1 MLLFKIPGLKAAL
14 GIPDMA
20 KIAADQAAKAGQ
32 PLPGQTFE
40 KKPPIFPAAVFTSR
54 LDAVRAKGELST
66 AKGEL
71 SAAKGELSSP
81 ASTPQGATPQGASMA
96 KVNRVKRVVQGM
108 RKMHIFS
115 TSRPLIETARDERV
129 ATCIM
134 GRDYRAPGFFRARGT
149 GVPSA

>member
-54 LDAVRAKGELST
+54 LDAVRAKGELS
-66 AKGEL
+66 
-71 SAAKGELSSP
+71 AAKGELSSP
-81 ASTPQGATPQGASMA
+81 ASTPQSATPQGASMA

>member
-1 MLLFKIPGLKAAL
+1 VLNPACLARDIIWHEQVLLLKIPGLKAAL

-20 KIAADQAAKAGQ
+20 KIAADQAAMAGQ
-32 PLPGQTFE
+32 PLPGQTSE
-40 KKPPIFPAAVFTSR
+40 MKPPIIPATVFASR
-54 LDAVRAKGELST
+54 SDAVR
-66 AKGEL
+66 
-71 SAAKGELSSP
+71 AKGELSSP
-81 ASTPQGATPQGASMA
+81 ASTPQGASTA
-96 KVNRVKRVVQGM
+96 KVNRVKRVVQGT

-129 ATCIM
+129 ATCIL